1 MSLGGSQEDW
11 DAQLSRFNFG
21 AGNGLNAPVFS
32 FSPIGT
38 VPGGD
43 DWRRWAEGE
52 IIKERKRV
60 EKLVGVVKALV
71 DANAKGGMTASMDLD
86 QESNGIS
93 PSVLQEL
100 QEISLSFDVPASP
113 IAGPMPSPS
122 PSPSPQPF
130 SRHQYSPN
138 IFITSPTS
146 PSPYPNSH
154 SRSPSRES
162 LAHTIPPTLSIN
174 PTATGSSQFSHP
186 LHTPSSSPTMSDC
199 VQGFFKQG
207 SGHARN
213 MSHPNGRRQ
222 PNITLTLETD
232 DMRVEKRARTEGE
245 NVKVGTDAGLRTG
258 EEMDIVPTEAGDDIK
273 LSSPISLTGGSSP
286 TTTGTKG
293 VGMRS
298 RSDSAP
304 MWDGATTLQGGL
316 SANWTGRGRGNSF
329 GQ

>member
-1 MSLGGSQEDW
+1 MLT
-11 DAQLSRFNFG
+11 
-21 AGNGLNAPVFS
+21 V
-32 FSPIGT
+32 SPTI
-38 VPGGD
+38 
-43 DWRRWAEGE
+43 
-52 IIKERKRV
+52 
-60 EKLVGVVKALV
+60 
-71 DANAKGGMTASMDLD
+71 
-86 QESNGIS
+86 
-93 PSVLQEL
+93 LQEL
-100 QEISLSFDVPASP
+100 HEISLSFDVPASP
-113 IAGPMPSPS
+113 ISGPMPSPS
-122 PSPSPQPF
+122 PSPSPHPF

-146 PSPYPNSH
+146 PSPYPNSQ

-162 LAHTIPPTLSIN
+162 LVHPIPPTLSMN
-174 PTATGSSQFSHP
+174 STAAGPSQFS

-213 MSHPNGRRQ
+213 MSHPSGRRQ

-232 DMRVEKRARTEGE
+232 DGRVEKRARTEGD
-245 NVKVGTDAGLRTG
+245 NVKAGTDAGLRTG

-273 LSSPISLTGGSSP
+273 LPSPISLTGGTSP
-286 TTTGTKG
+286 TTTGAGTNKV

-304 MWDGATTLQGGL
+304 MWEGAAMQGGL
-316 SANWTGRGRGNSF
+316 SANWTGRGRGSSF